1 MSEIRCVKELGGTT
15 TPTNMK
21 RIIWQF
27 IIIASVALRVPAQTP
42 LEFFTNQANA
52 LLQAEFGFG
61 VTNIP
66 VYSTTNPAI
75 GYSASVHYLLQ
86 SAANAYDATTPSTNF
101 PSVFRPVFSWQADTL
116 FIVGYTC
123 VTTDFYAQISSGF
136 KALTD
141 PTITANDNVW
151 GIPWVVGAKGQTPAF
166 NEYCYSS
173 AVNVERLLVFVRYP
187 SATQPGQYAANR
199 PPHYTNQFYI
209 MSISNIFGA
218 EAWNFYPA
226 TFTNSATLVVS
237 NQVLITIT
245 NNYNFGTNMVF
256 NAATNW
262 LVDAWPAG
270 GFMIPLFT
278 NTISLPLSYWSESTE
293 QFITLDAT
301 NGFLSSD
308 VQQTGW
314 PVHAWTLNIT
324 NNLMYALVDN
334 GTGHVLDFV
343 NLGAFGSSLNVNQAL
358 INIPE
363 SPENVWIVAPATDA
377 PNSPMSEGA
386 INQIYDG
393 IWQPGGLEFYDSLLG
408 LSPGGY
414 PSSVGMFSVPVGA
427 PVPGGALS
435 PGPAYVNFIQS
446 CSWQAGNPMVHYTVE
461 DLTNPEFNQDIAY
474 VPLDFIGPALAASMS
489 DSVCSLGEVNPD
501 YNSGAVDD
509 FCFELSDGLFQIG
522 FSGAADLPYAVWAST
537 NILDWSQ
544 IGTAA
549 QPLPGVFQFEDPA
562 ATNYSARFYQVRLP

>member
-1 MSEIRCVKELGGTT
+1 
-15 TPTNMK
+15 MK

-27 IIIASVALRVPAQTP
+27 IIIAFVALRVPAQTP

-86 SAANAYDATTPSTNF
+86 SAANAYDATTPATNF

-116 FIVGYTC
+116 FIVGYAC
-123 VTTDFYAQISSGF
+123 VTTDFYAQIGCGF
-136 KALTD
+136 KAITD

-173 AVNVERLLVFVRYP
+173 AVNVERDLLFVRYP
-187 SATQPGQYAANR
+187 SSAPGQYVTSS
-199 PPHYTNQFYI
+199 PPQYTNQFYI

-218 EAWNFYPA
+218 EAWNFYPT
-226 TFTNSATLVVS
+226 TFTNSVTLVVS
-237 NQVLITIT
+237 NQVSVTIT
-245 NNYNFGTNMVF
+245 NNYNFGTNLVF
-256 NAATNW
+256 NTTTNW
-262 LVDAWPAG
+262 SIDSWPGWPGYGPTG

-278 NTISLPLSYWSESTE
+278 NTSSLPISYWSESTR
-293 QFITLDAT
+293 QFVALL
-301 NGFLSSD
+301 NGAADFLPGD
-308 VQQTGW
+308 FQQTGW
-314 PVHAWTLNIT
+314 PVHAWALNIT
-324 NNLMYALVDN
+324 NNLMYASVDN

-343 NLGAFGSSLNVNQAL
+343 NLGAFGSSLNVNQVL
-358 INIPE
+358 TNFFSEP
-363 SPENVWIVAPATDA
+363 PLNLWTVAPATDA

-386 INQIYDG
+386 LNQIALG
-393 IWQPGGLEFYDSLLG
+393 IGQTGGLTFYESLLG
-408 LSPGGY
+408 LPGGY
-414 PSSVGMFSVPVGA
+414 PSSVGTFSAPYGA
-427 PVPGGALS
+427 PGVPS
-435 PGPAYVNFIQS
+435 IDPANAYFIQS
-446 CSWQAGNPMVHYTVE
+446 CSWQAGNPMVHYTVG
-461 DLTNPEFNQDIAY
+461 DLTNPEYNQDIAC
-474 VPLDFIGPALAASMS
+474 VPLADISTGLASSMS
-489 DSVCSLGEVNPD
+489 NSVCSLGEVNPD
-501 YNSGAVDD
+501 YCSGAVED
-509 FCFELSDGLFQIG
+509 FSFNLSDGLFQIG
-522 FSGAADLPYAVWAST
+522 FSGAADLPYVVWAST
-537 NILDWSQ
+537 NLFDWSQ

>member
-15 TPTNMK
+15 ITTNMK

-66 VYSTTNPAI
+66 VCSTTNPAI

-86 SAANAYDATTPSTNF
+86 STANDYDATTPATNF

-123 VTTDFYAQISSGF
+123 VTTDFYAQISCGF
-136 KALTD
+136 KAITD

-173 AVNVERLLVFVRYP
+173 AVIVERDLLFVRYP
-187 SATQPGQYAANR
+187 AVPAGQYDIYR
-199 PPHYTNQFYI
+199 PPQYTNQFYI

-226 TFTNSATLVVS
+226 TFTNSVTLVVS
-237 NQVLITIT
+237 NQVSVTMT

-262 LVDAWPAG
+262 TIDSWPAG

-278 NTISLPLSYWSESTE
+278 NTTSLPFSYWSESTG
-293 QFITLDAT
+293 QFVTLSAP
-301 NGFLSSD
+301 NGFLASD
-308 VQQTGW
+308 FQQTGW
-314 PVHAWTLNIT
+314 PVHDWTLNIT

-334 GTGHVLDFV
+334 ETGHVLDFV
-343 NLGAFGSSLNVNQAL
+343 NLGAFGSSLNINQTLA
-358 INIPE
+358 NVFSEP
-363 SPENVWIVAPATDA
+363 PFNVWTVAPATDA

-386 INQIYDG
+386 LNQIVIG
-393 IWQPGGLEFYDSLLG
+393 MEESLEFLDSLLG
-408 LSPGGY
+408 LSGGY
-414 PSSVGMFSVPVGA
+414 PSSVGIFSAPAGA
-427 PVPGGALS
+427 PGVPGGQLPIS
-435 PGPAYVNFIQS
+435 PAYASFIQS
-446 CSWQAGNPMVHYTVE
+446 CSWQAGNPMVHYSVG
-461 DLTNPEFNQDIAY
+461 DLTNPEFNDDIES
-474 VPLDFIGPALAASMS
+474 VPLDFIGLDLASSMS

-509 FCFELSDGLFQIG
+509 FCFDLSDGLFQIG

-537 NILDWSQ
+537 NLFDWSR

-549 QPLPGVFQFEDPA
+549 QPSPGVFQFEDPA
-562 ATNYSARFYQVRLP
+562 ATNYFARFYQVRLP